1 MRKYRKPTP
10 QGYYYRSQ
18 GQVASRR
25 LREQYVNFIHFY
37 KTYYIDLF
45 LNKFKGIF
53 QKKPLFNRL
62 NFQMFKTVLIQIIII
77 ILILL

>member
-1 MRKYRKPTP
+1 MRKYRKPTGEYYGYC
-10 QGYYYRSQ
+10 QGRLE
-18 GQVASRR
+18 SRR

-37 KTYYIDLF
+37 KTYYVDLF

-62 NFQMFKTVLIQIIII
+62 SYIQFIIVVIQILLIII
-77 ILILL
+77 ILL